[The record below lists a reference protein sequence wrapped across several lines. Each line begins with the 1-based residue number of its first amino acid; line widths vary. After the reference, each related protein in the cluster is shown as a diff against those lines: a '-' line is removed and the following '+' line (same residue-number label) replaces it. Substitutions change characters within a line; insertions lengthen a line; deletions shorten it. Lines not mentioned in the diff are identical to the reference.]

1 MPGDNLTRSKDI
13 YDSSL
18 VRPDL
23 SASPRKEP
31 ITERKISEK
40 WKRQIKIAN
49 QMSEMQDIWDSI
61 KKKKEKEEK

>member
-23 SASPRKEP
+23 SASSRKEP
-31 ITERKISEK
+31 ITEEEKEK
-40 WKRQIKIAN
+40 WKRNIKNAN
-49 QMSEMQDIWDSI
+49 QMSKMQDI
-61 KKKKEKEEK
+61 